1 MFMDD
6 TALVSTSKEGI
17 IEKFKKCQE
26 FCDEYG
32 MTINQ
37 IKTKFMA
44 INKLKGDDISIK
56 SNNITVEYCS
66 SYLYLGAQITDDGR
80 YHTAINLH
88 VKDKMKHIIKYYS
101 FLNRNPDLPFKIK
114 KRVAEACL
122 MSSLLYGTE
131 TLLCETYGNLERA
144 YMRIVKSLLFVR
156 ESTCNDVCLV
166 ESGMMSLK
174 SQIKLRRDKFIKK
187 QFQSLHEND
196 PLKLVWNVT
205 EIIKPTSFKI
215 IDNILNSHTCMDDT
229 EERKSR
235 LKANTSSK
243 RATYCTLNPTL
254 QYHIMYSTVG
264 IIEHKRV
271 AVTRFRVS
279 AHNLKIETGR
289 WNRTPRNER
298 KCSCPLNEVQDEY
311 HVVFKC
317 KLSDHLRR
325 KYDIKCL
332 TLEKLFEM
340 EPKKLCNYIFDILK
354 LYEGVNTKTCPLS
367 PYPHILQN

>member
-6 TALVSTSKEGI
+6 TALVSTSKECI
-17 IEKFKKCQE
+17 IERFKKCQE
-26 FCDEYG
+26 LCDEYG
-32 MTINQ
+32 MPINQ

-122 MSSLLYGTE
+122 ISSLSYGTE

-166 ESGMMSLK
+166 GRGMMSLK

-196 PLKLVWNVT
+196 PLKRPSEISLV
-205 EIIKPTSFKI
+205 
-215 IDNILNSHTCMDDT
+215 
-229 EERKSR
+229 
-235 LKANTSSK
+235 
-243 RATYCTLNPTL
+243 
-254 QYHIMYSTVG
+254 
-264 IIEHKRV
+264 
-271 AVTRFRVS
+271 
-279 AHNLKIETGR
+279 
-289 WNRTPRNER
+289 
-298 KCSCPLNEVQDEY
+298 
-311 HVVFKC
+311 
-317 KLSDHLRR
+317 
-325 KYDIKCL
+325 
-332 TLEKLFEM
+332 
-340 EPKKLCNYIFDILK
+340 CN
-354 LYEGVNTKTCPLS
+354 
-367 PYPHILQN
+367 